1 MRDVAGAGRR
11 RERRNQK
18 NEKRRLMRT
27 RTRDVGDRNSREAR
41 GGGVVTPRVHTTLI
55 LHSTVTLS
63 RPRAEA

>member
-41 GGGVVTPRVHTTLI
+41 GGGL
-55 LHSTVTLS
+55 
-63 RPRAEA
+63 